1 MLSLPPHDRK
11 QFYLLVV
18 LYLLQGIP
26 VGLTFGTIPFILK
39 SSQRQTSFVTIGLF
53 SMATYPYSFKILW
66 SPIVDSWYSRK
77 IGRRR
82 SWIIPVQFVTGITL
96 LALGYCVSKDM
107 ILPKNVSDVDMKA
120 LTFVFLFLVFLCS
133 TQDIAVD
140 GWALNILCKES
151 LSYASTAQTI
161 GLNIGYF
168 MSFTIFLSLSSDEFM
183 QKYFHR
189 DGLFGLASYLKST
202 GILYLAVTVYVILF
216 TSENV
221 PQETHSSIKKDDDEK
236 MIEYQADERNSSESH
251 DLINVYRLFIK
262 VMKLPSV
269 RTLAVVHLISK
280 FAFQCNDA
288 ATNLKLLEKG
298 LKREDLAI
306 TVLINFPFELLFGF
320 YVARLSRTGNTF
332 DNKIVR
338 AITGDARVLTPWI
351 IGFLGRLLAAVLG
364 SVVVYMFPDDE
375 SEISTSF
382 FLLIL
387 FQHLLGSF
395 MSTFQFVSMC
405 AFHTQV
411 ADPVIGGTY
420 MTLLNTLSNLGGTWP
435 RLLIMTMIDTFSE
448 YKCDGLAITDG
459 EVLSKAQCADIGGR
473 VETIKDGYYITNL
486 LCVVAGVIIFTSYL
500 RPTAAKLCRVPL
512 NQWKVSN

>member
-1 MLSLPPHDRK
+1 MALPPHDRK

-66 SPIVDSWYSRK
+66 SPIVDSWYSQK
-77 IGRRR
+77 VGRRR

-96 LALGYCVSKDM
+96 LTLGYCISKDK
-107 ILPKNVSDVDMKA
+107 ILPKDVSKVDMKA
-120 LTFVFLFLVFLCS
+120 LTSVFLFLVILCS

-140 GWALNILCKES
+140 GWALNILSKES

-189 DGLFGLASYLKST
+189 DRLFQLSSYLTFT
-202 GILYLAVTVYVILF
+202 GLLYLAVTFYVSLF
-216 TSENV
+216 TSEKV
-221 PQETHSSIKKDDDEK
+221 HVETHSHIKKDDDEK
-236 MIEYQADERNSSESH
+236 MIEYQPDEEEDNESH
-251 DLINVYRLFIK
+251 DLINIYRLFIK

-269 RTLAVVHLISK
+269 QTLAIVHLISK

-320 YVARLSRTGNTF
+320 YVARLSRAGYSFN
-332 DNKIVR
+332 NKIIR
-338 AITGDARVLTPWI
+338 AVAGDARTLTPWI
-351 IGFLGRLLAAVLG
+351 IGFIGRLSAAILG
-364 SVVVYMFPDDE
+364 NVVVYLFPEDE
-375 SEISTSF
+375 SEISMSF
-382 FLLIL
+382 FLLVL
-387 FQHLLGSF
+387 CQHLLGSF
-395 MSTFQFVSMC
+395 MSTFQFVSMS

-435 RLLIMTMIDTFSE
+435 RLLIMSMIDFFSKYDCTGVPLIQGQSLTKE
-448 YKCDGLAITDG
+448 
-459 EVLSKAQCADIGGR
+459 QCVSIGGQLN
-473 VETIKDGYYITNL
+473 TIRDGYYITNL
-486 LCVVAGVIIFTSYL
+486 FCIVSGLLIFTTYL
-500 RPTAAKLCRVPL
+500 KPTAIKLCKVPL
-512 NQWKVSN
+512 DQWKVSN